1 MGYGSLFTSTL
12 WKSGCNKSVDGKL
25 RDELLGGEPFTPS
38 LEVQILIEN
47 YNQIG
52 RHNSLNY

>member
-12 WKSGCNKSVDGKL
+12 WKNGYNRSVDGKL
-25 RDELLGGEPFTPS
+25 RDELLDEEPYAPS

-47 YNQIG
+47 YNQF
-52 RHNSLNY
+52 RPHSSLNY